1 MSSPNSSPITSRP
14 PQINFTDRFVQP
26 PSALYVFRD
35 DLLFIRS
42 LSSAGGRT
50 LRLRGRLLTPTGEVL
65 TLDFVH
71 LTAVGTRAP
80 LMETFDLAEGFLL
93 GLAVV
98 PETLATSR
106 GETFVT
112 VGITRGGTA
121 EPAITQVLFSGY
133 IEGVTMQSW
142 PGGKVLSS
150 VEGPGRLLKLVSINP
165 GAGVEITVTTPAN
178 VRWRVMAMAFD
189 LATSATVAARLVE
202 LEFVVASTT
211 VALIPANLTHAANE
225 TRKYSAAP
233 LSAGGINTA
242 GPLLIPIPE
251 NVILQEDDTVGT
263 STANLQFDD
272 DFTAPEV
279 YVEEWLQ
286 EA

>member
-1 MSSPNSSPITSRP
+1 MSSSNTSPITSRP

-150 VEGPGRLLKLVSINP
+150 VEGPGRLLKLVSPDP
-165 GAGVEITVTTPAN
+165 GAGVDITVTAPAN
-178 VRWRVMAMAFD
+178 VRWRVMAMGFTFTA
-189 LATSATVAARLVE
+189 SATVTTRIVRVDVVVDGA
-202 LEFVVASTT
+202 VVAR
-211 VALIPANLTHAANE
+211 IPANGSHTASQA
-225 TRKYSAAP
+225 RRYSAAP
-233 LSAGGINTA
+233 VSAAAVDTSGA
-242 GPLLIPIPE
+242 LLIPIPE
-251 NVILQEDDTVGT
+251 NVFLQEGDTIGT

-272 DFTAPEV
+272 DFDAPEV

-286 EA
+286 ES